1 MSIATSIAIETHHQ
15 RPPEG
20 WDDYVA
26 AHAQASAYHAS
37 RWPLA
42 VARLFGQQAH
52 FITARHPDGRLAGVL
67 PLVAQRSFI
76 FGHRLTSLPYFNY
89 GGALADST
97 AIHAALLDQAISLA
111 RKTGAR
117 HLEIREVES
126 PPVDWPMRRDKA
138 ALLLDLPPSVEEL
151 NRALGAKLRSQVK
164 RAQREQPAARTGG
177 LELVP
182 DFYRVFAEVMRDLG
196 TPVYPR
202 AFFETLFEQ
211 CGDQCRVL
219 ILELGGSPVAGALL
233 VSHRGTL
240 EIPWAATLSAVKS
253 KSINMA
259 LYWEVL
265 RHAIESGH
273 ARFDFGRSTV
283 DSGPYRFKLQWG
295 ARPVPLHWATWTSS
309 PEKAPAAGVDP
320 DAGSRSRRL
329 LTGTWSRLPLVV
341 ANRLGPLV
349 SPSLPW

>member
-1 MSIATSIAIETHHQ
+1 MSTATSIAIETHHQ

-20 WDDYVA
+20 WDGYVA
-26 AHAQASAYHAS
+26 AHAHASAYHAS

-42 VARLFGQQAH
+42 VAGLFGQAAH
-52 FITARHPDGRLAGVL
+52 FVAARRPDGSLAGVL
-67 PLVAQRSFI
+67 PLVAQRSLI

-89 GGALADST
+89 GGALADT
-97 AIHAALLDQAISLA
+97 TTIHAALLDQARTLA
-111 RKTGAR
+111 RDTGAG
-117 HLEIREVES
+117 HLEIREVAP
-126 PPVDWPMRRDKA
+126 PPVDWPARRDKA
-138 ALLLDLPPSVEEL
+138 TLLLDLPTSVEAL
-151 NRALGAKLRSQVK
+151 GRALGSKLRSQVK

-177 LELVP
+177 PELVP

-202 AFFETLFEQ
+202 RFFETLFER

-219 ILELGGSPVAGALL
+219 LLDLGGSPVAGAFL

-240 EIPWAATLSAVKS
+240 EIPWAATLSAMKS

-265 RHAIESGH
+265 RHAVETGH
-273 ARFDFGRSTV
+273 TCFDFGRSTV

-295 ARPVPLHWATWTSS
+295 ARPVPLHWATWSS
-309 PEKAPAAGVDP
+309 SGAQEFAAGADP
-320 DAGSRSRRL
+320 DTGGRSRRL
-329 LTGTWSRLPLVV
+329 LTGTWSRLPLAV

>member
-1 MSIATSIAIETHHQ
+1 MSNPVAVAIETHHQ
-15 RPPEG
+15 TPPEG
-20 WDDYVA
+20 WDEYVA
-26 AHAQASAYHAS
+26 AHARASAYHAA

-52 FITARHPDGRLAGVL
+52 FITARHADGSLAGVL
-67 PLVAQRSFI
+67 PLVAQRSLI
-76 FGHRLTSLPYFNY
+76 FGHRLTSLPYFNH
-89 GGALADST
+89 GGALADT
-97 AIHAALLDQAISLA
+97 TTIHAALLEQARTLA
-111 RKTGAR
+111 RETGAR
-117 HLEIREVES
+117 HLEIREVDA

-138 ALLLDLPPSVEEL
+138 TLLLELPPSVE
-151 NRALGAKLRSQVK
+151 ALGRTFGSKLRSQVK
-164 RAQREQPAARTGG
+164 RAQREQPLARAGG
-177 LELVP
+177 VELVP

-202 AFFETLFEQ
+202 TFFETLFEH
-211 CGDQCRVL
+211 CADQCRLL
-219 ILELGGSPVAGALL
+219 ILELGGSPVAGAFL

-240 EIPWAATLSAVKS
+240 EIPWAATLSAMKS

-273 ARFDFGRSTV
+273 TRFDFGRSTV

-309 PEKAPAAGVDP
+309 PVKEPAPKADP
-320 DAGSRSRRL
+320 DLGSRSRRL
-329 LTGTWSRLPLVV
+329 LTGTWSRLPLAL